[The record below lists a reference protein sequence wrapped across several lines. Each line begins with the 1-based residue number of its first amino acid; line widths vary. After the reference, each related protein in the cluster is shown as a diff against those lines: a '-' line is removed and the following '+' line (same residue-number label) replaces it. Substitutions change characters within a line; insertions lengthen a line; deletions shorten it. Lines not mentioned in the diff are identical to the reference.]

1 MSSTITALTSG
12 GGLAMAGDTSG
23 QLELKTNNGTTAVTI
38 NTAQGAQFLNCI
50 GVGNATP
57 STSGAGI
64 TFPATQSASTDA
76 NTLDDYEEGTW
87 TPVYTGSTGNP
98 TVTYGSPTAG
108 WYVKVGSQVT
118 AWIQMASSS
127 RSGGSGT
134 LGLSLPF
141 TSNSTSTRY
150 SAGSIGTAYGFI
162 HSSSYLQFGCRVP
175 PNSTSLELWEF
186 AILNSST
193 SDNPVPVTG
202 LVNAS
207 AFLTIMVSYTV

>member
-87 TPVYTGSTGNP
+87 TPTARGQASVGTTTYSTAVGRYTKIGN
-98 TVTYGSPTAG
+98 
-108 WYVKVGSQVT
+108 QVT
-118 AWIQMASSS
+118 ATLYMVVTSLT
-127 RSGGSGT
+127 GTGT
-134 LGLSLPF
+134 LEIANFPF
-141 TSNSTSTRY
+141 TNN
-150 SAGSIGTAYGFI
+150 GG
-162 HSSSYLQFGCRVP
+162 
-175 PNSTSLELWEF
+175 N
-186 AILNSST
+186 
-193 SDNPVPVTG
+193 
-202 LVNAS
+202 
-207 AFLTIMVSYTV
+207 SYTTGSCMTNNLDWPVNTTSVVLYLGPSRNYCEIYVSGDNVGWATAPCDNAFEILGTITYLV